1 MNFFPVKFIYSV
13 FISALFLSLLSC
25 SKPKPDDQ
33 QIMDTLAIMTKAVK
47 EKKVND
53 LMLYF
58 DAGFRGQ
65 QRLYKSDMRTL
76 ALYQFRAFKNLGVV
90 VSKVDIKL
98 KDKEASV
105 TAYVL
110 LAGTDAALPQGGR
123 LLEVESSWR
132 KEKDHWLIYQAKWKD
147 VVGEQRQP

>member
-1 MNFFPVKFIYSV
+1 
-13 FISALFLSLLSC
+13 
-25 SKPKPDDQ
+25 
-33 QIMDTLAIMTKAVK
+33 MDTLAIMTKAVK